1 VADIFETNFTISGT
15 GGLPFRPVNAILR
28 PYADSFMFVV
38 EDIRLDPISA
48 FFEHSTEYFVNH
60 RPMTDAYGRLLIVP
74 YIPIH
79 SGSDMS
85 SNWAS
90 ICITAAGDEQLAW
103 EFTQHLIR
111 AFTMP
116 EGAAL
121 RGRQQFLPPHWGH
134 YSLATPIL
142 RSLFDDHMQ
151 RAFEN
156 AFDFIDQH
164 HPQNFAGVDDQNER
178 NRQIQAAV
186 NRIAEL
192 NEMPM
197 ILSHSH
203 VPPAFYQDNLNL
215 VIEGIM
221 PAADFATHLQNS
233 VFLWLL
239 EME

>member
-1 VADIFETNFTISGT
+1 
-15 GGLPFRPVNAILR
+15 
-28 PYADSFMFVV
+28 
-38 EDIRLDPISA
+38 
-48 FFEHSTEYFVNH
+48 
-60 RPMTDAYGRLLIVP
+60 
-74 YIPIH
+74 
-79 SGSDMS
+79 
-85 SNWAS
+85 
-90 ICITAAGDEQLAW
+90 
-103 EFTQHLIR
+103 
-111 AFTMP
+111 MP

-121 RGRQQFLPPHWGH
+121 QGRQQFLRPHWGH

-142 RSLFDDHMQ
+142 RSLFDAHMQ

-178 NRQIQAAV
+178 NRQIQDAI

-203 VPPAFYQDNLNL
+203 VPPSFYQENLFL

-221 PAADFATHLQNS
+221 TAEDFATHLQNS